1 MKVPSDRERR
11 LVGTLVRAVFMR
23 DRRAG
28 PWPVPRDLRH
38 RAFRLRGNSGADL
51 AARWFPAEAS
61 RGAVVLAHPDRRYA
75 QHWFVREGWA
85 PWLVRAGFDVLTFDF
100 PGYGDSRGGST
111 YFFEDVLAAAE
122 AARARTRGP
131 VHVVG
136 LSMGAFAAMNAS
148 PDLDFVE
155 GLVLESPYPDF
166 NSWYGKGPFH
176 WAMEAFDRAFPR
188 SAALIDGEANIA
200 RASAQRILVAATPD
214 DRTTPI
220 ALSRR
225 VAAAAPRDRTQVLE
239 LPGLEHLDLFRSS
252 ARYREAVLET
262 LGVPEDEASALAR
275 PSEVPAPKAS
285 QRAEAA
291 QFLTGL
297 RP

>member
-28 PWPVPRDLRH
+28 PWPVPPGLEH
-38 RAFRLRGNSGADL
+38 RAFRLRGNTGADL
-51 AARWFPAEAS
+51 AARWFPAEAG
-61 RGAVVLAHPDRRYA
+61 RGAVILAHPDRRYA
-75 QHWFVREGWA
+75 QHWFVREGWV
-85 PWLVRAGFDVLTFDF
+85 PWLVGAGFDVLTFDF

-155 GLVLESPYPDF
+155 GMVLESPYPNF
-166 NSWYGKGPFH
+166 NAWYGRGPYR
-176 WAMEAFDRAFPR
+176 WAMQAFDAAFPR
-188 SAALIDGEANIA
+188 TAAFIQGDANLA
-200 RASAQRILVAATPD
+200 RAAVRRILVAATPD

-225 VAAAAPRDRTQVLE
+225 VAAAAPPDRARVLE
-239 LPGLEHLDLFRSS
+239 LPGLEHLGLFRAS

-262 LGVPEDEASALAR
+262 LGVPEDEASALSR
-275 PSEVPAPKAS
+275 PTEIPVPEAGVPARTVSPVA
-285 QRAEAA
+285 R
-291 QFLTGL
+291 LG
-297 RP
+297 